1 MSPKTQ
7 SGGLGDPL
15 LTIKEI
21 AVCLQCKARTVH
33 RLIDNDELEVIRI
46 GRLVRVLPRR

>member
-7 SGGLGDPL
+7 SGGLGDSL

-21 AVCLQCKARTVH
+21 AVYLQCSTRAVH

-46 GRLVRVLPRR
+46 GRLVRVRPRR